1 MILVKIKNYK
11 ILIQYISMIK
21 VMTIVGVLLIFKVF
35 DNFNF
40 LLRYSIFWFNNYS
53 NLNNYFYSESY
64 ITLSIN
70 LNNILKSS
78 DSGNM

>member
-11 ILIQYISMIK
+11 ILIQYISMIM

-70 LNNILKSS
+70 
-78 DSGNM
+78 

>member
-1 MILVKIKNYK
+1 MIVVI
-11 ILIQYISMIK
+11 
-21 VMTIVGVLLIFKVF
+21 TIVGVLLIFKVF

>member
-1 MILVKIKNYK
+1 MI
-11 ILIQYISMIK
+11 M

-70 LNNILKSS
+70 
-78 DSGNM
+78 